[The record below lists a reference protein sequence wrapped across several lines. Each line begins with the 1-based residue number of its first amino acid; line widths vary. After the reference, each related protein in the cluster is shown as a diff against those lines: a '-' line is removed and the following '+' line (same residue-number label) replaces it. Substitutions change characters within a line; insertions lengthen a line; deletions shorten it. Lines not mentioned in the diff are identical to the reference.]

1 MQPVVTVHRR
11 VLDPIRRGH
20 PWIFKEAILKVRGAA
35 AAGDAVALVDE
46 SGAALGFGVYD
57 PSSPIAVR
65 VWGASPL
72 DGSLAT
78 ARLEAAFRLR
88 RELFADGTTTAYRL
102 LNGEGDRTPGWVI
115 DRYDNVGVL
124 RTDGD
129 AAAILA
135 TRFGATLEG
144 ALRAEGITTAVLR
157 GAQKGEKRSSEVL
170 FGPPPPDVIQVRE
183 HGVPFEVDL
192 AGGQKTG
199 AFLDQRENRARV
211 GALVRGLVGRRGE
224 ISVLNLFS
232 YAGGFSLH
240 AALAGAKTTSVDVA
254 PLAHKTAQASFRAAG
269 LSLSGHAFVTSD
281 VYAFLA
287 DAKKKGR
294 TFDVVICDP
303 PSFAPNERSVP
314 RALQAYRS
322 LHAAAAAVLADGG
335 TLLAASCSSHVGMEA
350 FLGTLDD
357 AALGRADL
365 RVTDVHGP
373 PADHPS
379 VATFPEGRYLKAVFM
394 A

>member
-11 VLDPIRRGH
+11 ALDPIRRGH
-20 PWIFKEAILKVRGAA
+20 PWIFREAIVKVRGAA
-35 AAGDAVALVDE
+35 AAGDTVSLVDE
-46 SGAALGFGVYD
+46 SGGPLGFGVYD
-57 PSSPIAVR
+57 PTSPLAVR
-65 VWGASPL
+65 VWGSSPL
-72 DGSLAT
+72 DEALVL
-78 ARLEAAFRLR
+78 ARLDAAFRLR
-88 RELFADGTTTAYRL
+88 QELFADGTTTAYRL
-102 LNGEGDRTPGWVI
+102 LNGEGDRTPGWVV

-124 RTDGD
+124 RTDGE
-129 AAAILA
+129 AAAVLA
-135 TRFGATLEG
+135 TRHLPAIER
-144 ALRAEGITTAVLR
+144 ALRGVGLTTAVLR
-157 GAQKGEKRSSEVL
+157 GAQKGEKRSAEVL
-170 FGPPPPDVIQVRE
+170 FGPPPPDVIEVRE
-183 HGVPFEVDL
+183 HDVPFAVDL

-211 GALVRGLVGRRGE
+211 GALVRRLVRRRPQV
-224 ISVLNLFS
+224 SVLNLFS

-254 PLAHKTAQASFRAAG
+254 PLAHKTAQDSFRAAG

-287 DAKKKGR
+287 DAKKKQR
-294 TFDVVICDP
+294 TYDVVICDP

-314 RALQAYRS
+314 RALQAYRT
-322 LHAAAAAVLADGG
+322 LHAAASAVLADGG

-365 RVTDVHGP
+365 RVTEVHGP

-379 VATFPEGRYLKAVFM
+379 IATFPEGRYLKAVFM